1 VSDAPPPPPPPES
14 FGAPPPSGGG
24 ADVGAALSYG
34 FRKYGDN
41 IVPLLVV
48 VLAPGI
54 IASAILLIGVFVVR
68 GVPGILLF
76 EVLAVI
82 AASILQVGVYRV
94 ALQITAGEKADVNEA
109 YSYDRWGEWIVFS
122 IVFGLF
128 VGIGLAAC
136 IIPGLFIIAFFGMAP
151 FYFID
156 QRMSL
161 GEAFTAS
168 RVAASSKQ
176 LALPVLLA
184 FIVGGLGG
192 IVCFVG
198 ALVTI
203 PAALV
208 AVAFLYRY
216 AMGQSVPA

>member
-1 VSDAPPPPPPPES
+1 
-14 FGAPPPSGGG
+14 
-24 ADVGAALSYG
+24 G

-54 IASAILLIGVFVVR
+54 IASAILLIGIVIVQGVF
-68 GVPGILLF
+68 GILLF
-76 EVLAVI
+76 EALAVV

-94 ALQITAGEKADVNEA
+94 ALQITAGEKADVNKA

-128 VGIGLAAC
+128 VGIGLALC

-161 GEAFTAS
+161 GDAFTDS
-168 RVAASSKQ
+168 RTAASSKG

-184 FIVGGLGG
+184 
-192 IVCFVG
+192 
-198 ALVTI
+198 
-203 PAALV
+203 
-208 AVAFLYRY
+208 
-216 AMGQSVPA
+216 